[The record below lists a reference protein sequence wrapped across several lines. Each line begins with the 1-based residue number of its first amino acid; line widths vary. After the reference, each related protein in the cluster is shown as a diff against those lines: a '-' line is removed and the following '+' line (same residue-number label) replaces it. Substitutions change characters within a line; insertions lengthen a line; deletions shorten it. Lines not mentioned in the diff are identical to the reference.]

1 MRTRISKHG
10 KYEIMEGSYGEMKD
24 LLQPGDILR
33 MLDVPE
39 GMKRSD
45 FDVRLVRRIPSQEI
59 MDQVMENLPFQSKA
73 TAIFAMV
80 ESPTEGFSHSWAVQN
95 LKNGMMYIWFGEH
108 DDTPC
113 VIKRRIDRETTT
125 PEPQE
130 GTKPQVP
137 TESGLYRDR
146 IDDYV
151 LFHHVCGSEKLYYTN
166 LTCGGKLNDWSMA
179 YEVEDDYNFL
189 QNYAPYTRVTAIKD
203 VEVAP

>member
-33 MLDVPE
+33 TLDDVPE

-59 MDQVMENLPFQSKA
+59 MDQVMENLPFPSKA

-95 LKNGMMYIWFGEH
+95 LKSGMMYIWFGEH

-113 VIKRRIDRETTT
+113 LIKRRIDKETTT

-130 GTKPQVP
+130 ETNPQVP
-137 TESGLYRDR
+137 TEPGLYRDKDGDVAVFFRTPDYGQLSYMYIATDRGDTWNYYAIATGEPARFAPWRRVIR
-146 IDDYV
+146 I
-151 LFHHVCGSEKLYYTN
+151 N
-166 LTCGGKLNDWSMA
+166 RI
-179 YEVEDDYNFL
+179 EVE
-189 QNYAPYTRVTAIKD
+189 R
-203 VEVAP
+203 

>member
-10 KYEIMEGSYGEMKD
+10 KYEIMEGSYREMKD

>member
-39 GMKRSD
+39 GVKRSD
-45 FDVRLVRRIPSQEI
+45 YDVRLVRRIPSQEI
-59 MDQVMENLPFQSKA
+59 MDQVMENLPFPSKA
-73 TAIFAMV
+73 TAMFAMV

>member
-33 MLDVPE
+33 MPDVPE

-59 MDQVMENLPFQSKA
+59 MDQVMENLPFPSKA
-73 TAIFAMV
+73 TAMFAMV

-113 VIKRRIDRETTT
+113 VIKRRIDKETTT

-130 GTKPQVP
+130 KTKPQVP

-166 LTCGGKLNDWSMA
+166 LTCGGKFNDWPRA

-189 QNYAPYTRVTAIKD
+189 QDYAPYTRVTAIKD

>member
-73 TAIFAMV
+73 TAMFAMV

-113 VIKRRIDRETTT
+113 VIKRRIDKETTT
-125 PEPQE
+125 PEQQE
-130 GTKPQVP
+130 ETKPQVP

-166 LTCGGKLNDWSMA
+166 LTCGGKLNDWPRA

-189 QNYAPYTRVTAIKD
+189 QDYAPYTRVTAIKD

>member
-95 LKNGMMYIWFGEH
+95 IKNGMMYIWFGEH

-113 VIKRRIDRETTT
+113 VIKRRIDKETIT